1 MARLAIPTDP
11 IDIPK
16 REPGSSKY
24 SPINVSPHGSQIFTK
39 YGQTKIVQQ
48 VSFLDEHFRN
58 TQETVSVGLW
68 P

>member
-58 TQETVSVGLW
+58 TQETVSVALW